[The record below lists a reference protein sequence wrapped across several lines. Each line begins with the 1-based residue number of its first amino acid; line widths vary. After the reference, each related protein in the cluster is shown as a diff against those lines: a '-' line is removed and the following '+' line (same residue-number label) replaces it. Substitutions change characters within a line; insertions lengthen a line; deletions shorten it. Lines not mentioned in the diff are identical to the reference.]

1 MTTTPQRNLGRLRP
15 AAERFHSQLDWL
27 DSWHS
32 FSFSHHHDPDWMGF
46 GPLRVI
52 NDDTIAPGQGFGMH
66 PHQSMEIITVMVEGE
81 LTHQDSMGHREVLRA
96 GEVQRMSAGRG
107 VVHSEIN
114 QSAAPCRCLLYTSP
128 SPRDS

>member
-1 MTTTPQRNLGRLRP
+1 MTTTPQRSLGRLRP

-66 PHQSMEIITVMVEGE
+66 PHQSMEII
-81 LTHQDSMGHREVLRA
+81 
-96 GEVQRMSAGRG
+96 
-107 VVHSEIN
+107 
-114 QSAAPCRCLLYTSP
+114 P
-128 SPRDS
+128 